1 MFSVDMSHGAYSL
14 SVAASCGGV
23 VIALLRKGVPV
34 SVSGEENGFRSRIIR
49 FFHGDSILYAV
60 YSILFE
66 RARTERVRV
75 YTVNGLGRAGNP
87 LATPSLLDALDDPSP
102 EVRREA
108 AVALGKV
115 RATDAVPRLI
125 QEMEDCES
133 DIRGEAA
140 EALGRIGDQAAMSP
154 LLHVLGDRDVRIRNT
169 AVFALAALGGEKV
182 REKLLELFVVSY
194 DTVLF
199 PALAESLSRLGERS
213 IVEPI
218 MRRLGEYGSMVLRL
232 QLLNAVCRVL
242 GGGNEFY
249 RILSKHE
256 YARVDEVNRLIRR
269 AQRAVRRS
277 PLFQKE
283 TASGVS
289 RILRSVSDS
298 YRSED
303 HRTFLR
309 FVWEFMAYIQL
320 VLPEL
325 ASLESGDSGKDL
337 GRVQYRPYIEAVN
350 RFLILKEREDIRDEG
365 MVFLVVCIGC
375 LLQTLPH
382 S

>member
-1 MFSVDMSHGAYSL
+1 MLLTDLPFEGNTLLTAL
-14 SVAASCGGV
+14 SCGIGAT
-23 VIALLRKGVPV
+23 ALLREAV
-34 SVSGEENGFRSRIIR
+34 SVAVSGEENGFRTRMFR
-49 FFHGDSILYAV
+49 FFRGDFVLHFFHSF
-60 YSILFE
+60 LFD
-66 RARTERVRV
+66 RARTERMRV

-87 LATPSLLDALDDPSP
+87 LATSSLLDALDDPSP

-115 RATDAVPRLI
+115 RAAEAVPRLI

-133 DIRGEAA
+133 DIRSEAA
-140 EALGRIGDQAAMSP
+140 EALGRIGDHTAFPS
-154 LLHVLGDRDVRIRNT
+154 LLHALGDRDVRLRNT
-169 AVFALAALGGEKV
+169 VVSALAALGGEEV
-182 REKLLELFVVSY
+182 REKLLELFIVSY
-194 DTVLF
+194 DTALF

-218 MRRLGEYGSMVLRL
+218 MRRLGDYGSMVMRL

-256 YARVDEVNRLIRR
+256 YARVDEVNRRIRL
-269 AQRAVRRS
+269 AQRTVRRS
-277 PLFQKE
+277 LLFQKE

-289 RILRSVSDS
+289 RILRAVSDS

-309 FVWEFMAYIQL
+309 SVWEFMAYIQL

-325 ASLESGDSGKDL
+325 AFLESGDSGEGLD
-337 GRVQYRPYIEAVN
+337 RAQHRPYIEAVN
-350 RFLILKEREDIRDEG
+350 RFLILKETEDIRDEG